1 MSKPVVLYRAVT
13 TTPQEIYYDD
23 ECIVEPPGI
32 IIGRQTGY
40 LSRSAAVDA
49 ARRAYFE
56 AHEFEIVRSEPVV
69 FLDKAEKLRLAIEL
83 LEQEL
88 AAAEAVDQ

>member
-13 TTPQEIYYDD
+13 ATPQEIYYDD
-23 ECIVEPPGI
+23 ECVVEPPGI
-32 IIGRQTGY
+32 VIGRQTGY

-49 ARRAYFE
+49 ARRAHFE
-56 AHEFEIVRSEPVV
+56 PHEFEILKSEPVV
-69 FLDKAEKLRLAIEL
+69 FLGRAEKLRLEIRR

-88 AAAEAVDQ
+88 AATEAVEL